1 MKNKILAMLL
11 VVVSLVLTLTGCA
24 YNYEKKDLTE
34 YVTFTLADFRAALEA
49 VHVEDGEFA
58 LGKEDVRNAKVAEE
72 IYNRIVKSLD
82 SEDRVATGTV
92 GATDILYYCY
102 YLEATFEE
110 GEGEN
115 KTEKKYYFYAADMKL
130 ANLSQLALKNELDD
144 EVDKLIKDKILA
156 FDGENAFVLDG
167 QAYDP
172 IVKNETPEKVPAG
185 VIVDV
190 TYTETVNGGTPAEK
204 KNQKVDLKDAVDGSF
219 AAFLV
224 DKAVG
229 KLLETGEGDAKTT
242 LTFTEGDKVYDK
254 ITVNKVI
261 TPAPAT
267 GLAFVTYTFT
277 TKEGNKSTT
286 YTNGLVNLADT
297 AFGQWLAGKEIGN
310 TLKDGSTDL
319 SFNGEDGTYSKI
331 TINWVVN
338 AEATEFT
345 VTPEE
350 NPFKEAT
357 GTVTAT
363 DGSKQELGKAK
374 EGSLVYHVYPVGRQ
388 EVPELTAET
397 AKLLLT
403 NIYGDTLVAD
413 ALDCMKKDSG
423 WKYTKKEEGKADVE
437 RTLHTILDELVG
449 KYSDLKKAKDNLS
462 ANKDD
467 SKKAELQKK
476 VDEAEAAVNDE
487 ALDKVWAEVIL
498 CKKDG
503 EEKKIEEVLV
513 EEYNETVYDS
523 LEDAY
528 NKDIKDKVVKELW
541 KLINDAVKV
550 NSVPK
555 KALKDAYKHNISA
568 YKYTFYTE
576 TVDGTEKGKPIKE
589 AYDGDVRAYLIATAQ
604 DVAKE
609 LKEQGLTVSAPA
621 DGDYKAACKVLELE
635 AEQQVKEQIKVW
647 VVMKAMDEAIE
658 DLDVSV
664 SDSEIDSFAY
674 MQALLS
680 YYYYGVSISEDM
692 VIEGYGKENVRT
704 ALALDKLMAYLTETQ
719 AEEKEGDTV
728 KVEADDSKFLNIT
741 VVRDE
746 PKDDE
751 AETE

>member
-24 YNYEKKDLTE
+24 YNYEKKDLSE
-34 YVTFTLADFRAALEA
+34 YATFTLADFRAALEA

-82 SEDRVATGTV
+82 KEDRVATGTV

-130 ANLSQLALKNELDD
+130 SNLSQLALKNELEDK
-144 EVDKLIKDKILA
+144 VDQLIKDKILA
-156 FDGENAFVLDG
+156 FDGENAFVFDG

-190 TYTETVNGGTPAEK
+190 TYTEAVNGGTPTEK
-204 KNQKVDLKDAVDGSF
+204 KNQKVDLKDAAEGSF

-286 YTNGLVNLADT
+286 YTNGLVSLADT

-338 AEATEFT
+338 ADATEFT

-350 NPFKEAT
+350 NPFKDAT

-363 DGSKQELGKAK
+363 DGTKQELKKAK
-374 EGSLVYHVYPVGRQ
+374 DGSLVYHVYPVGRQ
-388 EVPELTAET
+388 EVSELTAET

-423 WKYTKKEEGKADVE
+423 WKYTKKEEGKDDVE
-437 RTLHTILDELVG
+437 RTLHTIFDELVG

-467 SKKAELQKK
+467 TKKAELQKK
-476 VDEAEAAVNDE
+476 VEEAEAAVNDE

-513 EEYNETVYDS
+513 EEYNKTVYET

-541 KLINDAVKV
+541 KIINDSVKV
-550 NSVPK
+550 NSVPN
-555 KALKDAYKHNISA
+555 KALKDAYKHNVSA
-568 YKYTFYTE
+568 YKYKFYTE
-576 TVDGTEKGKPIKE
+576 TIDGTEKGKPIKE
-589 AYDGDVRAYLIATAQ
+589 QYDGDVRAYLIATAQ

-609 LKEQGLTVSAPA
+609 LKDQGLTVSAPA
-621 DGDYKAACKVLELE
+621 DGDYKAACEVLKLE

-647 VVMKAMDEAIE
+647 VVMKEMDAAIE
-658 DLDVSV
+658 ELDVSV
-664 SDSEIDSFAY
+664 TNSEIDSFAY

-692 VIEGYGKENVRT
+692 IIEGYGKENVRT
-704 ALALDKLMAYLTETQ
+704 ALAFDKLMAYLTETQ

-741 VVRDE
+741 VIRDE

-751 AETE
+751 AEKE